1 MRGRGEFLEHDCAE
15 AAAAICCHFLLV
27 AAMSHAGTEAACI
40 GCPFRSSFATGDA
53 TIPASLPFGK
63 WDTGWRPSVDY
74 SNPKRAAR
82 AMMAVGMAL
91 AMAACSHGDTG
102 NNSGGS
108 AGNASGANS
117 GSTAADSAAS
127 NTDFGEN
134 DMDSNVAQY
143 DTANSITVPATTNNG
158 GGNNDHP

>member
-1 MRGRGEFLEHDCAE
+1 MY
-15 AAAAICCHFLLV
+15 
-27 AAMSHAGTEAACI
+27 
-40 GCPFRSSFATGDA
+40 
-53 TIPASLPFGK
+53 
-63 WDTGWRPSVDY
+63 Y

-82 AMMAVGMAL
+82 AMMAVGIAL
-91 AMAACSHGDTG
+91 ATAACSHGDTA

-127 NTDFGEN
+127 NTDLGEN

-143 DTANSITVPATTNNG
+143 DTANSTTVPATSNHG

>member
-1 MRGRGEFLEHDCAE
+1 MRGRGKFLEHDCAK
-15 AAAAICCHFLLV
+15 AAAAVCCHFPLV
-27 AAMSHAGTEAACI
+27 TAMSHAGTEAACI
-40 GCPFRSSFATGDA
+40 GGPFRSSFAAGDA
-53 TIPASLPFGK
+53 TITASSPFGK
-63 WDTGWRPSVDY
+63 WDTGRRPSVDY

-91 AMAACSHGDTG
+91 AMAACSHSDTG
-102 NNSGGS
+102 SNSGGS
-108 AGNASGANS
+108 VGNASGANS
-117 GSTAADSAAS
+117 GGTAADSAAS

-143 DTANSITVPATTNNG
+143 DTANSTKVPATTNNG